1 MRLFRRLRR
10 RLSAESGYSLVEL
23 IVVLVV
29 LTIVVTGLATIFAS
43 GSSAETRLNNRFQA
57 QTNARLA
64 LDRMRRELHNAC
76 GVVTNGATLIQFA
89 FPSNCPLVGAATATV
104 TYCTAGSGS
113 KFTLYRIA
121 SAAATCTGTGAV
133 PIIDSLT
140 TGSIFTYVPKNTPS
154 GSYLLGRVRVDLQ
167 VNVTP
172 ALSSNRYRL
181 IDDIAMRNTGRS

>member
-1 MRLFRRLRR
+1 LSIVRRLRR

-23 IVVLVV
+23 VVVMAILVIVIGS
-29 LTIVVTGLATIFAS
+29 LTTIFVS

-76 GVVTNGATLIQFA
+76 GVATSSASLVQFG
-89 FPSNCPLVGAATATV
+89 FPNNCPTTGVTATV
-104 TYCTAGSGS
+104 TYCTSGNGSA
-113 KFTLYRIA
+113 FTLYRIA
-121 SAAATCTGTGAV
+121 SAAATCTGTSAV
-133 PIIDSLT
+133 PIIGNLT
-140 TGSIFTYVPKNTPS
+140 SGSIFTYVAKNTPTDS
-154 GSYLLGRVRVDLQ
+154 FLLGRIKVDLQ

-172 ALSSNRYRL
+172 TISSNRYRL

>member
-1 MRLFRRLRR
+1 MTVLRRLRR
-10 RLSAESGYSLVEL
+10 RLSAENGYSLIEL
-23 IVVLVV
+23 IMVLVV

-76 GVVTNGATLIQFA
+76 GVATNSASLIQFG
-89 FPSNCPLVGAATATV
+89 FPSNCPITGVTATV
-104 TYCTAGSGS
+104 TYCTAGSGT
-113 KFTLYRIA
+113 KYGLYRIA

-133 PIIDSLT
+133 PIIDNLT
-140 TGSIFTYVPKNTPS
+140 SGSIFTYVAKNTPG
-154 GSYLLGRVRVDLQ
+154 GSYLLGRVKVDLQ

-172 ALSSNRYRL
+172 GTTSNRYRL